1 MTLFFLDPPFLVSY
15 IYSIPP
21 RFHQPPPPRE
31 LKNDNSLMW
40 NWSFNTPCKS
50 LKVILV
56 LFEEEE
62 SYAQD
67 DSKFYNP
74 KIENVSVTV
83 EGNNQTYFYKGNNQI
98 YFY

>member
-1 MTLFFLDPPFLVSY
+1 MNKSD
-15 IYSIPP
+15 I
-21 RFHQPPPPRE
+21 
-31 LKNDNSLMW
+31 MW
-40 NWSFNTPCKS
+40 NWSFNMPCKS

-67 DSKFYNP
+67 SSKSYNP

-83 EGNNQTYFYKGNNQI
+83 EGKPNQI
-98 YFY
+98 YSQRMRLFEQQTKFASILLKESRKTPMIMRFKKN

>member
-1 MTLFFLDPPFLVSY
+1 MNKSD
-15 IYSIPP
+15 I
-21 RFHQPPPPRE
+21 
-31 LKNDNSLMW
+31 MW

-83 EGNNQTYFYKGNNQI
+83 EGNNQIDFYKGNNQI

>member
-1 MTLFFLDPPFLVSY
+1 MNKSN
-15 IYSIPP
+15 I
-21 RFHQPPPPRE
+21 
-31 LKNDNSLMW
+31 MW

-67 DSKFYNP
+67 NSKFYNP
-74 KIENVSVTV
+74 KIESVSVTV
-83 EGNNQTYFYKGNNQI
+83 EGKPNQI
-98 YFY
+98 YSQGMQLFEQHDEISKYFAKRKQKDANDNEV